1 MRAIVQVHY
10 GSAADL
16 RLREVAAPVPAEHE
30 VLVRMRAASVHAD
43 VWHMVAG
50 RPYVLRLLGAGLRR
64 PQAADTGHRRGRH
77 GRRRGLGGDSLPA
90 GDEVFGETIRGH
102 QWQNGGA
109 FAELVRAP
117 EDALAHKPANVGFEQ
132 AAASATSGLIAHE
145 GLRDGGL
152 RAGLRVLVNGAAGAV
167 GAIAV
172 QLAKAAGARVTGVD
186 LGERVELV
194 RGLGADEVI
203 DGARVDFT
211 RRDER
216 YDLILDVPGNRPL
229 AACRRVLDRDGIYV
243 LIGHDHFGAGSGQIL
258 GSLPRMLKLVALSPS
273 LTSYPPRAAH
283 ARRKPSRWTCSAT
296 RSPPGSSRP

>member
-1 MRAIVQVHY
+1 
-10 GSAADL
+10 
-16 RLREVAAPVPAEHE
+16 
-30 VLVRMRAASVHAD
+30 MRAASVHAD

-64 PQAADTGHRRGRH
+64 PKQPIPGIDVAGTVVAVGSAVTRFR
-77 GRRRGLGGDSLPA
+77 S

-117 EDALAHKPANVGFEQ
+117 EDALAHKPANVSFEQ
-132 AAASATSGLIAHE
+132 AAASATSGLIALE

-194 RGLGADEVI
+194 RALGADEVI
-203 DGARVDFT
+203 DGSRVDFT

-216 YDLILDVPGNRPL
+216 YDLIFDVPGNRPL
-229 AACRRVLDRDGIYV
+229 SCLPEGTRSRRPLRAHRPRRYGAAT
-243 LIGHDHFGAGSGQIL
+243 GQVL
-258 GSLPRMLKLVALSPS
+258 GSLPRMLRLVALSPFVEQ
-273 LTSYPPRAAH
+273 LPTPAAR
-283 ARRKPSRWTCSAT
+283 ARRRPSRWRCCAT
-296 RSPPGSSRP
+296 RSRPGSSRP